1 MDFKLGDQI
10 QHRNN
15 IGYILGFNKNYN
27 SVVIQFG
34 SDSGGHDGT
43 MSEYWYEE
51 DRKTKI
57 PYYKGK
63 NRFYVF
69 LDSIEKINNQ
79 SNYEIY

>member
-10 QHRNN
+10 KHGNN

-34 SDSGGHDGT
+34 SDFDGHDGD

-51 DRKTKI
+51 ER
-57 PYYKGK
+57 
-63 NRFYVF
+63 N
-69 LDSIEKINNQ
+69 
-79 SNYEIY
+79 